1 MKSKLLLLGWTAALM
16 ASTAVIPLVAQA
28 AQLPN
33 CNGLAAA
40 LLTNQDI
47 SGATS
52 AIVPA
57 ASGHPSYCHVNFFV
71 STLSGPKD
79 GYLPG
84 QKQHVQVDIGLPL
97 SAADGG
103 SGGTQGSWNGRIQD
117 IGGGGFAGSLYSGGT
132 PVTDSTDSGYVG
144 SNTDTGHT
152 GNGASGAFA
161 LNPDNSL
168 NWGLIRDFAFNG
180 IHLQAVWSKN
190 VTKTYYGMGPKY
202 TYWNGCSTGGRQGHQ
217 QAQKYPDD
225 YDGILAGASA
235 FNWDRFIPAEVWPQV
250 VMNQE
255 VSAPIADAKLTAV
268 RQASIAACD
277 TQDTITD
284 GVLQE
289 PRSCRYNAKSFV
301 CKASGPANCLTPAEA
316 GAVNKIWDGVQGSRL
331 DLRFWFGLERG
342 TSLQGFPG
350 FGLAGAVAFPIATD
364 WLKYWVFQ
372 NPAFDWHTLTEDS
385 FLQAFT
391 KSEIK
396 FHDVIG
402 TDDPDLSDFRKHGA
416 KMITYHGLAD
426 IVIFPRGTYNYYNRV
441 TEREGGLKNV
451 QKFYRFFPY
460 PGNGHCGG
468 NLDQPNAPL
477 IDLSNKG
484 ALFQALVNWVEHGVA
499 PDSIVASNNPDP
511 ALATVS
517 RPICKYPDKLVF
529 KGGNS
534 NVTSNFFC
542 QHQEQDDFLLTDLVV
557 PDLGAIKEKLS
568 ER

>member
-1 MKSKLLLLGWTAALM
+1 MKSKLLLFGWTAALT

-33 CNGLAAA
+33 CSGLAAA
-40 LLTNQDI
+40 LSTNSEI

-84 QKQHVQVDIGLPL
+84 QKQHVQVDVGLPL
-97 SAADGG
+97 STADGG

-190 VTKTYYGMGPKY
+190 VTKMYYGMGPKY

-255 VSAPIADAKLTAV
+255 VGAPIADAKLTAV

-289 PRSCRYNAKSFV
+289 PRSCRYNAKSFI

-316 GAVNKIWDGVQGSRL
+316 RAVNKIWDGVQGSRL

-350 FGLAGAVAFPIATD
+350 FGLAGSVAFPIATD

-511 ALATVS
+511 TQATVS

-534 NVTSNFFC
+534 SVASNFFC